1 MTGRAILLSPL
12 ADWRAEPV
20 QTEGMYAGA
29 ALRLGSGTDGP
40 FVLGDPAGTFG
51 GLTDPT
57 GGAVDCEGRA
67 YRLCGGRLEFYS
79 CPGWSNV
86 TCLGGL
92 NDPHGLTV
100 TPTGDVV
107 VVETGAARLLVLA
120 AEAVTIRRIIGG
132 PTGWQP
138 FDVAWWRGRLLVS
151 DPTHGVVHVMSC
163 HGAAVADWD
172 GASQDD
178 EIAPFEQPT
187 AIAVDLED
195 RVYVLDAANG
205 TVHVFDR
212 RGDITELRH
221 TTESIED
228 RFCAPLLTV
237 DDAGDVALVTETPA
251 AEAVFNKSGT
261 YVSTALDS
269 RRHRCVW
276 HRVRLIGQVPPG
288 TNVQV
293 FTATADLE
301 LLPAELAAMP
311 ADRWSGGQ
319 VHGTVAA
326 PEWDCLVLSPPGR
339 YLWLRLEFTG
349 SGAATPRLNS
359 VWVEHPRI
367 TSAQLLPAVYRDEP
381 ASADFT
387 ERFMSII
394 DATMSSVDREI
405 DSLPSLLDPYA
416 APASASTA
424 HDFLG
429 YLASWLGIAEELRL
443 PEARLRQLVARAH
456 ELYRLRGTPAG
467 ILLHL
472 LLAVGRRAH
481 ILEDFAMR
489 RWLYVGT
496 ARLDDCAT
504 LWGEQVVARLQLDTG
519 ARIGTSALV
528 GSTDPL
534 RDPFHVNA
542 HRFEVYLT
550 VRHGEDEGD
559 LIRLATRVVELAKPA
574 HTDARLVLVH
584 PRMRLGVQSYL
595 GVDSVVAAY
604 PIETR
609 EGESRLGYDSVL
621 SASSTR
627 PTRPSLRIGQ
637 TTRIGTTTVLD

>member
-1 MTGRAILLSPL
+1 MSGRAILLSPL
-12 ADWRAEPV
+12 AGWRAEPV
-20 QTEGMYAGA
+20 QTEGVFAGA
-29 ALRLGSGTDGP
+29 ALRLASSVDGP
-40 FVLGDPAGTFG
+40 FGLGDPAGTFG

-67 YRLCGGRLEFYS
+67 YRLHAGRLEVYS
-79 CPGWSNV
+79 CTGWSNV
-86 TCLGGL
+86 TCLGAL
-92 NDPHGLTV
+92 NDPHGIAT

-120 AEAVTIRRIIGG
+120 AEAVTIRRIIGR
-132 PTGWQP
+132 PSGWQP

-151 DPTHGVVHVMSC
+151 DPTHGVVHVLSC
-163 HGAAVADWD
+163 HGAAVADWN
-172 GASQDD
+172 GASEDD

-187 AIAVDLED
+187 AIAVDRED

-212 RGDITELRH
+212 HGDVVELRH
-221 TTESIED
+221 TTEGIED
-228 RFCAPLLTV
+228 RFCAPMLGV
-237 DDAGDVALVTETPA
+237 DDAGDIALVADIPTA
-251 AEAVFNKSGT
+251 ATTFDKSGT
-261 YVSTALDS
+261 YVSTAFDS

-293 FTATADLE
+293 STATADLE
-301 LLPAELAAMP
+301 LSPPELAAMP
-311 ADRWSGGQ
+311 AERWSGGQ

-326 PEWDCLVLSPPGR
+326 SEWDCLVLSPPGR
-339 YLWLRLEFTG
+339 YLWLRLDFTG
-349 SGAATPRLNS
+349 SGAATASLDS

-367 TSAQLLPAVYRDEP
+367 TSAQLLPAVYREEP

-405 DSLPSLLDPYA
+405 DSVPSLLDPHA
-416 APASASTA
+416 APAAASAA

-429 YLASWLGIAEELRL
+429 YLASWVGIADELRL

-456 ELYRLRGTPAG
+456 ELYQLRGTPAG

-481 ILEDFAMR
+481 LLEDFAMR

-504 LWGEQVVARLQLDTG
+504 LWGEQVVARLQLDSG

-534 RDPFHVNA
+534 RDPFHANA
-542 HRFEVYLT
+542 HRFQVYLT
-550 VRHGEDEGD
+550 VRHGEDEGE
-559 LIRLATRVVELAKPA
+559 LTRLAKRVVELAKPA
-574 HTDARLVLVH
+574 HTDARLALVH

-604 PIETR
+604 PTETR

-627 PTRPSLRIGQ
+627 PARPSLRIGQ